1 MVATSG
7 ANWVRLD
14 KFELEL
20 TGSECTA
27 DVTLR
32 GKTFTVSTVDETSI
46 VGMKMSSSG
55 SCIGLKEQCSSY
67 LEARAVG

>member
-7 ANWVRLD
+7 ANRVRLD

-32 GKTFTVSTVDETSI
+32 GKTFTV
-46 VGMKMSSSG
+46 
-55 SCIGLKEQCSSY
+55 
-67 LEARAVG
+67 

>member
-7 ANWVRLD
+7 ANRVRLD

-32 GKTFTVSTVDETSI
+32 GKTFTVDETSI

-67 LEARAVG
+67 IEARAVG